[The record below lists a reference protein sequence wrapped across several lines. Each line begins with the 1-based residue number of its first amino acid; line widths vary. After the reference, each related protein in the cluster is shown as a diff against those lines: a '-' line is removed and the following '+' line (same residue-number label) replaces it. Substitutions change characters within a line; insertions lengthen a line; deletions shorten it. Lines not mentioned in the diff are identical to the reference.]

1 MLRPM
6 SGSNPS
12 DPNSSDSPARHLNL
26 AGASNFRDLGGYPG
40 KNGRA
45 VRWRQIFRSN
55 HLGHLTE
62 ADIEVLR
69 GLGLKCAFD
78 FRGTEERVAAMCG
91 VEEITVHS
99 LPIEPTVVAALR
111 ARLAS
116 GVALSSADA
125 LDVMRDSYR
134 NYVRQNTPNFRAL
147 FAHLLEDRAPLVI
160 HCTAGKDRTGFACAL
175 ILHALGVP
183 DQTIAED
190 YLLTNRF
197 YRRDRTASSDLPE
210 EVKQVLARVEA
221 SFLAAAF
228 DAIHADYGARRL
240 RRSRKLF
247 QRRIRSRCRRTREAR
262 SPLSGSLIPH
272 RRRSFAASA
281 FLQHRS
287 FCNRGV
293 AILQRDDQIP
303 ALLLKLNKR

>member
-1 MLRPM
+1 M
-6 SGSNPS
+6 S
-12 DPNSSDSPARHLNL
+12 DPPARHLNL

-40 KNGRA
+40 KDGRT

-55 HLGHLTE
+55 HLSQLTE
-62 ADIEVLR
+62 TDVEALR
-69 GLGLKCAFD
+69 PLRLKSAFD
-78 FRGTEERVAAMCG
+78 FRGTEERGAATCG
-91 VEEITVHS
+91 LAGIAVHS

-134 NYVRQNTPNFRAL
+134 NYVRYSTPSFRAL

-160 HCTAGKDRTGFACAL
+160 HCNAGKDRTGFACAL

-183 DQTIAED
+183 DEVIAED

-197 YRRDRTASSDLPE
+197 YRRDPGASSDLPD
-210 EVKQVLARVEA
+210 EVRQVLGSVES

-228 DAIHADYGARRL
+228 NAISADYGDLESYFSDGLGLGAGERARL
-240 RRSRKLF
+240 
-247 QRRIRSRCRRTREAR
+247 EAR
-262 SPLSGSLIPH
+262 YLES
-272 RRRSFAASA
+272 
-281 FLQHRS
+281 
-287 FCNRGV
+287 
-293 AILQRDDQIP
+293 
-303 ALLLKLNKR
+303 